1 MRSVQRRF
9 SRMAAV
15 ASAAVLALAGAA
27 AVASAADSWP
37 LTPKAVPGLPGAPAA
52 ADLPGVS
59 SASGAQC
66 RNYFFPVTEPGSSAV
81 LKEFGQL
88 CTSDPALLGKQ
99 PVQILIHGGTYD
111 HTYYDWP
118 YQPDRYNYVRYM
130 TQRGFTTLNLDRIGY
145 GHSDH
150 PLGASMNFDVAAN
163 TTHQIVQYLRQGG
176 LGTQFGTVTLNGY
189 SMGGLTSQVEAGTFH
204 DVDALMVHAVGHG
217 LLTPASTARLGS
229 FAYPALLDPKFSGR
243 PWAVDPA
250 YLTSIPGR
258 RTIFYGP
265 ASTFDPQ
272 QLTVEDATK
281 DTMSATELADITLRT
296 YTDQTKNITAPI
308 LWSPGQYDKIWC
320 GTTDDCDTDPM
331 SANESGYYRPGVFTK
346 YIVQNTGHAT
356 LLGYGGADYLNEIVG
371 WLGAHGIHGVR

>member
-1 MRSVQRRF
+1 MRSVKRLAT
-9 SRMAAV
+9 RMLAVMSAGLLTLTGVANAADAWPATEAV
-15 ASAAVLALAGAA
+15 A
-27 AVASAADSWP
+27 
-37 LTPKAVPGLPGAPAA
+37 GLPGTPVPA
-52 ADLPGVS
+52 DVPGTA

-66 RNYFFPVTEPGSSAV
+66 RDYFFPVTESPESPAV

-150 PLGASMNFDVAAN
+150 PAAASMNFDVAAN
-163 TTHQIVQYLRQGG
+163 TTHQIVQYLRQGA
-176 LGTQFGTVTLNGY
+176 LGKQFGTVTVNGY
-189 SMGGLTSQVEAGTFH
+189 SMGGLTAQVEAGKFH

-217 LLTPASTARLGS
+217 LLTPRSTLRLGT
-229 FAYPALLDPKFSGR
+229 FAYPALLDPKFADK
-243 PWAVDPA
+243 PWALNPA
-250 YLTSIPGR
+250 YLTSIPGKR
-258 RTIFYGP
+258 DLFHGP
-265 ASTFDPQ
+265 QGTYDPE
-272 QLTVEDATK
+272 QLKVEDATK

-296 YTDQTKNITAPI
+296 YTDQTKNIDAPI

-320 GTTDDCDTDPM
+320 GTTDDCNTDPM
-331 SANESGYYRPGVFTK
+331 AANEASYYRPGVFTK
-346 YIVQNTGHAT
+346 YLVQNTGHAT
-356 LLGYGGADYLNEIVG
+356 LLGYGGVDYLREIVS
-371 WLGAHGIHGVR
+371 WLGERGIRGVR

>member
-1 MRSVQRRF
+1 MRSVKRLAT
-9 SRMAAV
+9 RMLAV
-15 ASAAVLALAGAA
+15 MSAGLLTLTG
-27 AVASAADSWP
+27 VANAADAWP
-37 LTPKAVPGLPGAPAA
+37 ATEAVPGLPGTPVS
-52 ADLPGVS
+52 ADVPGTA

-66 RNYFFPVTEPGSSAV
+66 RDYFFPVTESPESPAV

-150 PLGASMNFDVAAN
+150 PPAASMYFDVAAN
-163 TTHQIVQYLRQGG
+163 TTHQIVQYLRQGA
-176 LGTQFGTVTLNGY
+176 LGKQFDTVTVNGY
-189 SMGGLTSQVEAGTFH
+189 SMGGLTAQVEAGKFH

-217 LLTPASTARLGS
+217 LLTPRSTLRLGT
-229 FAYPALLDPKFSGR
+229 FAYPALLDPKFADK
-243 PWAVDPA
+243 PWALDPA
-250 YLTSIPGR
+250 YLTSIPGKR
-258 RTIFYGP
+258 DLFHGP
-265 ASTFDPQ
+265 QGTYDPE
-272 QLTVEDATK
+272 QLQVEDATK

-296 YTDQTKNITAPI
+296 YTDQTKNIDAPI

-320 GTTDDCDTDPM
+320 GTTDDCNTDPM
-331 SANESGYYRPGVFTK
+331 AANEASYYRPGVFTK
-346 YIVQNTGHAT
+346 YLVQNTGHAT
-356 LLGYGGADYLNEIVG
+356 LLGYGGVDYLREIVS
-371 WLGAHGIHGVR
+371 WLGERGIRGVQ